1 MDTIINI
8 TFHNHIHNDFH
19 IDININIDIIDINID
34 IDIDINIDIDID
46 IDVDVDIKVQAF
58 LSTSKTTFPPITIH
72 PTHPNDYPT
81 NPTQDDDDDN
91 LSNISNIIFS
101 SFWPEIG
108 TVPSPLVEHRRITA
122 AMVVC
127 DEYEF
132 FLVEMSKAWG
142 LACTNKDDT
151 GIFHTTGRG
160 YLGVVEGWIS

>member
-1 MDTIINI
+1 MGGASPY
-8 TFHNHIHNDFH
+8 

-34 IDIDINIDIDID
+34 IDIDINIDIDIDID

-142 LACTNKDDT
+142 LACLNKFDT
-151 GIFHTTGRG
+151 SIFHTTGRG
-160 YLGVVEGWIS
+160 YLGVVECWIS